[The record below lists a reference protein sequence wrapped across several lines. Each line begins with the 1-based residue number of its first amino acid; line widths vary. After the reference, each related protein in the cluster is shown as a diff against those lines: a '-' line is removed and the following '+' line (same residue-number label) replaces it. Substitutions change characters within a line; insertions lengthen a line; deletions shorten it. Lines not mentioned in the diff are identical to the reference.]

1 MIMNSVHLIGRLTRD
16 PDVRVA
22 AATSLTIARFTLAV
36 SRRKNEAD
44 FISCTAFD
52 KTAEFAEKYLKKGMQ
67 IAVSG
72 RIQTGSFNDRDGK
85 RIFTTEVIVSEIDF
99 FQNKEKQEENP
110 AEEDQFDVPEEIDES
125 ELPYA

>member
-1 MIMNSVHLIGRLTRD
+1 MNKAHLIGRLTRD
-16 PDVRVA
+16 PDIRVA
-22 AATSLTIARFTLAV
+22 AATSMTIARFTLAV
-36 SRRKNEAD
+36 PRNKNEAD

-110 AEEDQFDVPEEIDES
+110 AGEDQFDVPEEIDES